1 LWNGQ
6 EEGGEG
12 FGLVV
17 DVEVCAD
24 VFVILLQF
32 VRSVRVQFKCLQML
46 AHLYCVVHG
55 VCETDN
61 SSCPPMMQ
69 CECHR
74 HISVIGDF
82 TWLAFLILSLLLE

>member
-1 LWNGQ
+1 MDVEWPRR
-6 EEGGEG
+6 
-12 FGLVV
+12 FRGLVV

-24 VFVILLQF
+24 DFFILLQF
-32 VRSVRVQFKCLQML
+32 VRSVRVQFKCRQML
-46 AHLYCVVHG
+46 AHLYCVMHG

-69 CECHR
+69 CERDR

-82 TWLAFLILSLLLE
+82 TWLAFFFIIAS